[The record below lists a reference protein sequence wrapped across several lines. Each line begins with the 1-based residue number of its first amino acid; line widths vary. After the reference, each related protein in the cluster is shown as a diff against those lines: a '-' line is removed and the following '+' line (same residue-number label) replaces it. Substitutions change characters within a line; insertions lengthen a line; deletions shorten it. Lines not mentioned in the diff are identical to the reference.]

1 MMMVSNPLIVL
12 LPLLVLLSTGVRAE
26 TPVAAAP
33 AAAADSATA
42 PVAPPAAKEPDA
54 EQLLATALREQ
65 LRGGEA
71 ITLQVEGKK
80 VLALF
85 QQQTRG
91 QALGGVLILHDL
103 NAHPDWPGV
112 TRTLRRQL
120 PGAGWHTLSLQLP
133 HADSA
138 QTTLEQLDAIHPRI
152 AAALAE
158 MERRGILNTV
168 IVGHGQGALAAIDYL
183 NINIVPA
190 VRGLVVIGLDGTQNA
205 EERLDGAAALA
216 RINVPLLDIYAE
228 HDNLKVLESAKRRYD
243 LARRTNTGGNQQ
255 RTSYA
260 DIAPDYNP
268 KLGLTLSYRQVS
280 LSGADRHF
288 TVQGDALVKRLRGW
302 LKHYAAGTEL
312 KAKN

>member
-1 MMMVSNPLIVL
+1 MMSSNPLILL
-12 LPLLVLLSTGVRAE
+12 LPLLALLSAGVRAE
-26 TPVAAAP
+26 EPVATAP
-33 AAAADSATA
+33 AAAPDTATA
-42 PVAPPAAKEPDA
+42 PVEAPAAKGPDA
-54 EQLLATALREQ
+54 EQLLAIALREQ
-65 LRGGEA
+65 LRRGEA
-71 ITLQVEGKK
+71 ITLQVTGKE

-103 NAHPDWPGV
+103 NGHPDWPGV
-112 TRTLRRQL
+112 TRALRQQL
-120 PGAGWHTLSLQLP
+120 PDAGWHTLSLQLP

-138 QTTLEQLDAIHPRI
+138 QATLEQLDAIRPRI
-152 AAALAE
+152 AAALTE
-158 MERRGILNTV
+158 LEKRGVLNTV
-168 IVGHGQGALAAIDYL
+168 IIGHGQGALAAIDYL
-183 NINIVPA
+183 NNNIVPA
-190 VRGLVVIGLDGTQNA
+190 VRGLVVISLDGTQNP
-205 EERLDGAAALA
+205 EERLDGATGLA
-216 RINVPLLDIYAE
+216 RINLPILDIYAE

-280 LSGADRHF
+280 LSGADHHF

-302 LKHYAAGTEL
+302 LEHYAAGTEL